1 MSSAKRCQKVRAKE
15 AKARRKIAKRW
26 DKITQSVS
34 YQKASTRECCR
45 CETSKL
51 KDELFDGILINLRE
65 KNSKKSYNRQK
76 RLLRRI
82 VEKRQAQKVHH
93 IVGKTE
99 NRFSNYMF
107 RRCLSK
113 SMKQMSANYS
123 SVFSSLYKSTGPKC
137 QYLVLSVDNFLY
149 SFE

>member
-1 MSSAKRCQKVRAKE
+1 MANKTNSAKQCKKARAKE
-15 AKARRKIAKRW
+15 AKIRRKVAKRW
-26 DKITQSVS
+26 DKIAKSVS
-34 YQKASTRECCR
+34 YQKASTREWCK

-93 IVGKTE
+93 IVGKTR
-99 NRFSNYMF
+99 NRFLNYMC
-107 RRCLSK
+107 RHCLSM
-113 SMKQMSANYS
+113 SMKQMSANR
-123 SVFSSLYKSTGPKC
+123 
-137 QYLVLSVDNFLY
+137 LVCMSYIGV
-149 SFE
+149 S